1 VVLDEVRSYYEA
13 SYTPQSDLLDGKF
26 RKIAVKVDRP
36 NVFVHARSGYFA
48 LPSLKGGEQLQAY
61 EMALLKALTLTPAPS
76 EVAYRAAAGR
86 FNTHGQSVEYML
98 TVEVPIANL
107 TFQPSA
113 DAKTAHTDA
122 SLLTVLKDDKGEI
135 VSKFSKDF
143 PLNLAADK
151 LDAYKLGNLT
161 QTFRVELDPGTYSL
175 ESVVLDRTGNKTG
188 VQKSKIVVPAPTT
201 KLSLSTIAVVRRKD
215 DLKDNAISDAFYFEG
230 GKVVPTLNDTL
241 KGGSGTVLPFYFV
254 VYKDAAIKDTPKLK
268 MSFYLDGQLLG
279 APEVPLPAPQKDGR
293 IPFIASIPGD
303 AFQPGNY
310 EMKVTI
316 TQGQETSEE
325 KVDFKVN

>member
-1 VVLDEVRSYYEA
+1 
-13 SYTPQSDLLDGKF
+13 
-26 RKIAVKVDRP
+26 
-36 NVFVHARSGYFA
+36 
-48 LPSLKGGEQLQAY
+48 
-61 EMALLKALTLTPAPS
+61 
-76 EVAYRAAAGR
+76 
-86 FNTHGQSVEYML
+86 
-98 TVEVPIANL
+98 
-107 TFQPSA
+107 
-113 DAKTAHTDA
+113 
-122 SLLTVLKDDKGEI
+122 
-135 VSKFSKDF
+135 
-143 PLNLAADK
+143 
-151 LDAYKLGNLT
+151 
-161 QTFRVELDPGTYSL
+161 
-175 ESVVLDRTGNKTG
+175 
-188 VQKSKIVVPAPTT
+188 VVPAPTT